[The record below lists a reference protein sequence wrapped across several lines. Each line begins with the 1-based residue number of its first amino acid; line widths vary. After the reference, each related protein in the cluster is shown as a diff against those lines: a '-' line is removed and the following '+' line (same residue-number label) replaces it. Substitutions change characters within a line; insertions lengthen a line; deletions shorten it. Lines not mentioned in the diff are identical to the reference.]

1 MESLPDAGSA
11 SNRRNRL
18 HSLEPN
24 ANAPCTEPM
33 KIRSVICTVAA
44 LTAAVLPAADTLRG
58 QRIPSPYRSIE
69 GRHEVSVLAGYMP
82 LDAGSLELG
91 PKTGPFIGARYA
103 IEVGGPVFFEG
114 VVSYLPTEREVID
127 PRRAEDDRSIG
138 QTAVHLV
145 MVDASMDFSVT
156 GRRTWNRISPHLFAG
171 GGLAVDLA
179 GDGEVSDGLLAEDV
193 FEFGTAFTANAGV
206 GFRVSVTSKLM
217 LRADASLKLWRLN
230 TPGGFDD
237 PTKRPEVPGVE
248 PEPLVRN
255 EWVAGQGLSVSLGW
269 RF

>member
-1 MESLPDAGSA
+1 MESLLGAGSA
-11 SNRRNRL
+11 PNRRNRL
-18 HSLEPN
+18 HSLESN
-24 ANAPCTEPM
+24 ANALCTEPM

-44 LTAAVLPAADTLRG
+44 LAAAVLPASGALQG
-58 QRIPSPYRSIE
+58 QRIPSPYRNIE
-69 GRHEVSVLAGYMP
+69 GRQEVSLITGFMP

-114 VVSYLPTEREVID
+114 LVSYLPTDREVID

-138 QTAVHLV
+138 QTDVHLV
-145 MVDASMDFSVT
+145 MVDAAMDFSLT

-179 GDGEVSDGLLAEDV
+179 GDGDVSQELLAEDI

-206 GFRVSVTSKLM
+206 GFRFLVTSKVM

-255 EWVAGQGLSVSLGW
+255 EWVAGRGLSLSLGW